1 MNNIKTREK
10 RQRLLVIDNRTDIE
24 SMDEGRKC
32 KTVGPS
38 EGRGRLKEVNLIKKT
53 YKEREKNRM
62 RQKQDK
68 NIRTEWNKGKYKDT
82 R

>member
-24 SMDEGRKC
+24 SMDEGIKC
-32 KTVGPS
+32 KTVGQS

>member
-1 MNNIKTREK
+1 
-10 RQRLLVIDNRTDIE
+10 
-24 SMDEGRKC
+24 MDEGRKC

-82 R
+82 RYLKTSAYQREREIREK